1 MTVRKNEL
9 RRKIGKK
16 DKSGLKED
24 FNALKQRINP
34 ELAPP
39 IYVSTLILIDQLQD
53 YILEEC
59 E

>member
-9 RRKIGKK
+9 RRKIEKK
-16 DKSGLKED
+16 DKQGIKED
-24 FNALKQRINP
+24 FKALKQRLDP
-34 ELAPP
+34 DLAPP
-39 IYVSTLILIDQLQD
+39 IYVSTLIMIDQLQD